1 MAGIGKKVEGAVKK
15 AAKGKVTGGSKTTTG
30 GRKGKSPGGSGSGA
44 AKAKKAAR
52 DLLK

>member
-15 AAKGKVTGGSKTTTG
+15 AAKGKATGGSTTTG
-30 GRKGKSPGGSGSGA
+30 RKKSESPGGSGSGA